1 MAGWSATDGAGSAFI
16 LLLILGLVLFLGI
29 HSVSIVSASG
39 RHRLVQQM
47 GEGPWKGLYSLV
59 SLAGFVLIVVGYGAA
74 REAPV
79 VLYTLP
85 NGFRHL
91 AAVLM
96 LPVFVLL
103 LAAYLPGRIQRAA
116 KHPMLLAVKLWALAH
131 LLANGTLADVLLF
144 GGFLAW
150 AVVDRIS
157 VKKRAAAGLLRPGPV
172 LPGSKANDAI
182 ALVGGLGLYVL
193 FVVWAHA
200 WLIGVRPFG

>member
-1 MAGWSATDGAGSAFI
+1 M
-16 LLLILGLVLFLGI
+16 LLLILGLVLFLGV
-29 HSVSIVSASG
+29 HSVSIVSPDG
-39 RHRLVQQM
+39 RHRLVKQL

-74 REAPV
+74 REATV
-79 VLYTLP
+79 LLYTSP

-144 GGFLAW
+144 GGFLVW
-150 AVVDRIS
+150 AVIDRIS

-182 ALVGGLGLYVL
+182 ALVGGLAIYGL

>member
-1 MAGWSATDGAGSAFI
+1 M
-16 LLLILGLVLFLGI
+16 LLLILGLVLFLGV

-39 RHRLVQQM
+39 RNRLVQQL
-47 GEGPWKGLYSLV
+47 GEGQWKGLYSLA

-79 VLYTLP
+79 LLYTLP

-182 ALVGGLGLYVL
+182 ALVGGLGIYVL